1 MPVSKRQK
9 RRSGKRKMRKGV
21 SALAEQVIE
30 GLRGKMIIHRYD
42 AFSTNSIYL
51 KFDYGVGNSLRISD
65 HNGYEYLS
73 YRYNIVLGIKE
84 KYVDATGKYPKEF
97 YPADK
102 VDEVIA
108 RIISCKEEKVK
119 RYKDYNAVVERAKQQ
134 PDTTKSFWRCCR
146 EIK

>member
-1 MPVSKRQK
+1 MSVSKKGRT
-9 RRSGKRKMRKGV
+9 GKRKGRKEV
-21 SALAEQVIE
+21 NALAEQVIAS
-30 GLRGKMIIHRYD
+30 LRGKMIIHRYD

-65 HNGYEYLS
+65 HNGYEHLS
-73 YRYNIVLGIKE
+73 YRYNIILGIDK
-84 KYVDATGKYPKEF
+84 KYVDATGRYPKEF
-97 YPADK
+97 YPAAM
-102 VDEVIA
+102 VNEVIE
-108 RIISCKEEKVK
+108 RIVNCREEKIK